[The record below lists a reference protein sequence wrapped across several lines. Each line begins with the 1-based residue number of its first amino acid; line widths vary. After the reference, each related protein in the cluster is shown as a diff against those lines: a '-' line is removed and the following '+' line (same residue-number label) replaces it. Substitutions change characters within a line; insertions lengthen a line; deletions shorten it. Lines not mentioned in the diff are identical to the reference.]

1 MLEKAIIHNLK
12 IIIDAYF
19 ISCTERKIQ
28 ADQDLNANRKILMF
42 LEVKIL

>member
-1 MLEKAIIHNLK
+1 MLEKAIIYNLK

-28 ADQDLNANRKILMF
+28 ADQDLHANRKILMF
-42 LEVKIL
+42 LEDTIL